1 MRTQCFVGIT
11 CMPNLPSF
19 RVSLFR
25 GERPGIQTRY
35 RFNYKWMIFALTK
48 HYIDLTNVPSVDNTL
63 TMIDKLSLYTQVHK
77 RNVDIDTRLF
87 VEALVIPNICYFD
100 NVVFWYD
107 KNETNHC
114 ENV

>member
-25 GERPGIQTRY
+25 GERSEMTGIQTRY

-63 TMIDKLSLYTQVHK
+63 TMIDKYIIVSLKYTK
-77 RNVDIDTRLF
+77 EI
-87 VEALVIPNICYFD
+87 
-100 NVVFWYD
+100 
-107 KNETNHC
+107 
-114 ENV
+114 